1 MGFLEKLRA
10 ELVDIIEWVD
20 DDRQTLVWRFPRYHN
35 QIKNGARLI
44 VRPGQVAILVH
55 QGRLA
60 DRFGP
65 GTYVLETK
73 NLPVLSTLAGW
84 AHGFDSPFKAE
95 IHFVATHQ
103 ITDLKWGTANP
114 VLLRDPEI
122 GPLRVRAFG
131 TYTLRATE
139 PAQLLQELVGAGD
152 MYEAGEIGELLRAI
166 IASEFA
172 DLVAGAE
179 IPVLDLA
186 SRYQS
191 LAEKLRL
198 AVVSRI
204 REEFGLDVPQLVLV
218 NVSVPEEVERALDA
232 KSSMSLLG
240 DLARYQQY
248 QVGQSTPI
256 AASNPAGGI
265 AGAGLGLGMG
275 LAVASQMTGVAPALP
290 PASPSWHY
298 EERGRAMGPFSV
310 AQISE
315 AIAAG
320 RLVASTLVWSS
331 GMPAWR
337 EAAQIPAFA
346 SLFSSTPPPLPR

>member
-1 MGFLEKLRA
+1 
-10 ELVDIIEWVD
+10 
-20 DDRQTLVWRFPRYHN
+20 
-35 QIKNGARLI
+35 
-44 VRPGQVAILVH
+44 
-55 QGRLA
+55 
-60 DRFGP
+60 
-65 GTYVLETK
+65 
-73 NLPVLSTLAGW
+73 VLSTLAGW

-131 TYTLRATE
+131 TYTLRATD
-139 PAQLLQELVGAGD
+139 PARLLKELVGSGTN
-152 MYEAGEIGELLRAI
+152 YEAGEIGELLRAI

-172 DLVAGAE
+172 DLVADAE

-186 SRYQS
+186 SHYQS
-191 LAEKLRL
+191 LSEKLRS

-204 REEFGLDVPQLVLV
+204 RGEFGLDLPQLILV

-256 AASNPAGGI
+256 AAANPAGGI

-275 LAVASQMTGVAPALP
+275 LAVATQMTSVATASPPAL
-290 PASPSWHY
+290 WHY
-298 EERGRAMGPFSV
+298 EERGRAAGPFS
-310 AQISE
+310 ASQISE

-320 RLVASTLVWSS
+320 RLVATTLAWTS
-331 GMPAWR
+331 GMPAWK
-337 EAAQIPAFA
+337 EISQISSFA
-346 SLFSSTPPPLPR
+346 HLFSSTPPPLPR

>member
-60 DRFGP
+60 DQFTP
-65 GTYVLETK
+65 GTHSLETK

-131 TYTLRATE
+131 TYTLRATD
-139 PAQLLQELVGAGD
+139 PARLLKELVGSGTN
-152 MYEAGEIGELLRAI
+152 YEAGEIGELLRAI

-172 DLVAGAE
+172 DLVADAE

-186 SRYQS
+186 SHYQS
-191 LAEKLRL
+191 LSEKLRS

-204 REEFGLDVPQLVLV
+204 RGEFGLDLPQLILV

-256 AASNPAGGI
+256 AAANPAGGI

-275 LAVASQMTGVAPALP
+275 LAVATQMTSVATASPPAL
-290 PASPSWHY
+290 WHY
-298 EERGRAMGPFSV
+298 EERGRAAGPFS
-310 AQISE
+310 ASQISE

-320 RLVASTLVWSS
+320 RLVATTLAWTS
-331 GMPAWR
+331 GMPAWK
-337 EAAQIPAFA
+337 EISQISSFA
-346 SLFSSTPPPLPR
+346 HLFSSTPPPLPR